1 MKFLVKSQWVKSFNL
16 VLKLVNINNRLKTW
30 ALQKV
35 KNNGRLR
42 EPPLKNSIE
51 KILNNRKNIKRIKI
65 KKFNTKLVSYV

>member
-16 VLKLVNINNRLKTW
+16 FLKLVNIKNRLKKW
-30 ALQKV
+30 AIQKV

>member
-16 VLKLVNINNRLKTW
+16 VLKLVNINNRLKKW
-30 ALQKV
+30 AIQKV

>member
-16 VLKLVNINNRLKTW
+16 VLKLVNINNRLKKW
-30 ALQKV
+30 AIQKV

-65 KKFNTKLVSYV
+65 KKFNYLIL

>member
-16 VLKLVNINNRLKTW
+16 VLKLVNINNRLKKW
-30 ALQKV
+30 AIQKV

-65 KKFNTKLVSYV
+65 KKFNTKLVSYF

>member
-16 VLKLVNINNRLKTW
+16 FLMLFNINNRLKNW
-30 ALQKV
+30 DIQNV